1 MAMNES
7 DSWREASVVVSREGM
22 FAVHEH
28 GSSFL
33 QVDVELM
40 VEGVPGHAV
49 DGRDGM
55 RAYSAVAALPAR
67 RR

>member
-7 DSWREASVVVSREGM
+7 DSWREASVVVVVVSREGM

-40 VEGVPGHAV
+40 AEGVPG
-49 DGRDGM
+49 
-55 RAYSAVAALPAR
+55 
-67 RR
+67 